1 MEGRKMSKSSLSVL
15 AKAVASKRGL
25 TQAEAERFIA
35 TMFEVAGAGIQE
47 DKLLKMKWLGTFK
60 ITSVKDRESVDVNT
74 GERILIEGR
83 DKISFTPDNIL
94 KEIINKPFAQF
105 ETVVVNDGVDF
116 SDIDEKFANM
126 EREEEL
132 QLQKEQELQLL
143 KGQEC
148 HDEEVVQEE
157 QNAELPQKA
166 ELSQEEEHSQEVEL
180 NEDLPQ
186 EEELSQEEEH
196 SQEVELN
203 EELPQEAK
211 KSQESLLDAELESQ
225 EGGQKDELPQE
236 VNTPISE
243 ETVALSSELK
253 NAEISEDDIP
263 ETSEDNI
270 SQTSEDDIPE
280 TSEDDIPET
289 SEDNI
294 SQTSEDTISK
304 TEENGIPEEVGMLIS
319 HLKENGSAAE
329 EIERVEEAKV
339 KEEAEAPKAAEAHVE
354 KTPAEEKIVVSQSD
368 VENKKQSEYDETLD
382 EDEAYASDRH
392 HFVIPKYVVA
402 LVCVVFVALLG
413 GLCWFAFIYGKMQAR
428 QEQMEMQLK
437 AIKPQPQP
445 KPKPKV
451 VAPVD
456 TAKSVASLDDK
467 TDAENAPVNGAQAN
481 NEQTDHSQLA
491 MKKKA
496 KQDSIRMAQ
505 ANNAVKMAEKASE
518 YLNDPRIRTGAY
530 RIVGVEKTVTVK
542 SGQTLAGLSKLYL
555 GPGME
560 CYMQA
565 INGCSEIKSGQKV
578 KIPKLELKRKGKKN

>member
-35 TMFEVAGAGIQE
+35 TMFEVAGDGIQE

-132 QLQKEQELQLL
+132 LLQKEQER
-143 KGQEC
+143 
-148 HDEEVVQEE
+148 HDDEVVLEE
-157 QNAELPQKA
+157 QNAEQPQELDQNVRQSREEEQSQENLPDA
-166 ELSQEEEHSQEVEL
+166 ELQSQENNLSDAELQSQENLSDAKLQSQDDGEK
-180 NEDLPQ
+180 NDL
-186 EEELSQEEEH
+186 
-196 SQEVELN
+196 
-203 EELPQEAK
+203 
-211 KSQESLLDAELESQ
+211 SQESLLNEELTQ
-225 EGGQKDELPQE
+225 ENNQKVEQPQE
-236 VNTPISE
+236 VKSPISE
-243 ETVALSSELK
+243 ENVALSSELK
-253 NAEISEDDIP
+253 NV
-263 ETSEDNI
+263 ETSADDF
-270 SQTSEDDIPE
+270 SE
-280 TSEDDIPET
+280 T
-289 SEDNI
+289 
-294 SQTSEDTISK
+294 
-304 TEENGIPEEVGMLIS
+304 
-319 HLKENGSAAE
+319 
-329 EIERVEEAKV
+329 
-339 KEEAEAPKAAEAHVE
+339 
-354 KTPAEEKIVVSQSD
+354 
-368 VENKKQSEYDETLD
+368 
-382 EDEAYASDRH
+382 YASDH
-392 HFVIPKYVVA
+392 HHLVIPKYVVA

-413 GLCWFAFIYGKMQAR
+413 GLCWFAFTYGKMQAR

-445 KPKPKV
+445 KPKPTV

-456 TAKSVASLDDK
+456 TAKSVASSDDK
-467 TDAENAPVNGAQAN
+467 TDAKNVLANGAQAN
-481 NEQTDHSQLA
+481 NEQTDHAQLA

-496 KQDSIRMAQ
+496 RQDSIRMAQ

-530 RIVGVEKTVTVK
+530 RIVGVEKTVTAK

-565 INGCSEIKSGQKV
+565 INGCSEIKTGQKV
-578 KIPKLELKRKGKKN
+578 KIPKLELKRKGKKK

>member
-1 MEGRKMSKSSLSVL
+1 MSKSSLSVL

-35 TMFEVAGAGIQE
+35 TMFEVAGDGIQE

-105 ETVVVNDGVDF
+105 ETVVVNDGIDF

-126 EREEEL
+126 EREEEEL
-132 QLQKEQELQLL
+132 QLQKE
-143 KGQEC
+143 QEC

-157 QNAELPQKA
+157 QNAEQTQKE
-166 ELSQEEEHSQEVEL
+166 ELSQGEEQPREEEHSQEVEL
-180 NEDLPQ
+180 NEN
-186 EEELSQEEEH
+186 LSQEE
-196 SQEVELN
+196 
-203 EELPQEAK
+203 K
-211 KSQESLLDAELESQ
+211 KSQESLLDAELQSQ
-225 EGGQKDELPQE
+225 EGGQKDELSQE

-253 NAEISEDDIP
+253 NAEISEDDIS

-270 SQTSEDDIPE
+270 SQTSD
-280 TSEDDIPET
+280 
-289 SEDNI
+289 
-294 SQTSEDTISK
+294 DTISK

-319 HLKENGSAAE
+319 HLKKNESEAE

-339 KEEAEAPKAAEAHVE
+339 KEEAGIPKAAEAHVE
-354 KTPAEEKIVVSQSD
+354 KTPEEAKVVASQSN
-368 VENKKQSEYDETLD
+368 VENKKQPEYDETLD

-392 HFVIPKYVVA
+392 HLVIPKYVVA
-402 LVCVVFVALLG
+402 LVSVVFVALLG

-445 KPKPKV
+445 KPQPKV

-456 TAKSVASLDDK
+456 TAKSVASSDDK
-467 TDAENAPVNGAQAN
+467 TDAENALANGAQAN
-481 NEQTDHSQLA
+481 NEQTDHAQLA

-505 ANNAVKMAEKASE
+505 ANNAVKMAEKASV

-530 RIVGVEKTVTVK
+530 RIVGVEKTVTAK

-565 INGCSEIKSGQKV
+565 INGCSEIKPGQKV

>member
-1 MEGRKMSKSSLSVL
+1 MEGRKMNKSSLSVL

-35 TMFEVAGAGIQE
+35 TMFEVAGDGIQE

-83 DKISFTPDNIL
+83 DKISFTPDNIM

-126 EREEEL
+126 EREEEEL
-132 QLQKEQELQLL
+132 QLQKE
-143 KGQEC
+143 QEC

-157 QNAELPQKA
+157 QPQKE
-166 ELSQEEEHSQEVEL
+166 ELSQEEEQPREEEHSQEVEL
-180 NEDLPQ
+180 NEDL
-186 EEELSQEEEH
+186 S
-196 SQEVELN
+196 
-203 EELPQEAK
+203 QEAK
-211 KSQESLLDAELESQ
+211 KSQESLLNAELLSQ
-225 EGGQKDELPQE
+225 EGGQKDELSQE

-253 NAEISEDDIP
+253 NAEISEDDIS

-270 SQTSEDDIPE
+270 SQTSD
-280 TSEDDIPET
+280 
-289 SEDNI
+289 
-294 SQTSEDTISK
+294 DTISK

-319 HLKENGSAAE
+319 HLKENKSEAE
-329 EIERVEEAKV
+329 ERVEEAKV
-339 KEEAEAPKAAEAHVE
+339 KEEAEVPKAAEAHVE
-354 KTPAEEKIVVSQSD
+354 KTPAEAKVVVSQTN
-368 VENKKQSEYDETLD
+368 VENKKQPEYDETLD

-392 HFVIPKYVVA
+392 HLVIPKYVVA
-402 LVCVVFVALLG
+402 LVSVVFVALLG

-437 AIKPQPQP
+437 AIKPQSQP
-445 KPKPKV
+445 KPKPTV

-456 TAKSVASLDDK
+456 TAKSVASSDDK
-467 TDAENAPVNGAQAN
+467 TDAENVLANGAQAN
-481 NEQTDHSQLA
+481 NEQTDHAQLA

-505 ANNAVKMAEKASE
+505 ANNAVKMAEKASV

-530 RIVGVEKTVTVK
+530 RIVGVEKTVTAK

-565 INGCSEIKSGQKV
+565 INGCSEIKPGQKV
-578 KIPKLELKRKGKKN
+578 KIPKLKLKRKGKKN

>member
-35 TMFEVAGAGIQE
+35 TMFEVAGDGIQE

-105 ETVVVNDGVDF
+105 ETVVVNDGIDF

-126 EREEEL
+126 EREEEQL
-132 QLQKEQELQLL
+132 QLQKE
-143 KGQEC
+143 QEC

-157 QNAELPQKA
+157 QNAEQPQKE
-166 ELSQEEEHSQEVEL
+166 ELSQEEEQPREEEHSQEVEL
-180 NEDLPQ
+180 NEDL
-186 EEELSQEEEH
+186 S
-196 SQEVELN
+196 
-203 EELPQEAK
+203 QEAK
-211 KSQESLLDAELESQ
+211 KSQESLLDAELQSQ
-225 EGGQKDELPQE
+225 EGGQKDELSQE

-253 NAEISEDDIP
+253 NAEISEDDIS

-270 SQTSEDDIPE
+270 SQTSD
-280 TSEDDIPET
+280 
-289 SEDNI
+289 
-294 SQTSEDTISK
+294 DTISK

-319 HLKENGSAAE
+319 HLKKNESEAE
-329 EIERVEEAKV
+329 ERVEEAKV
-339 KEEAEAPKAAEAHVE
+339 KEEAEVPKAAEAHVE
-354 KTPAEEKIVVSQSD
+354 KTPAEAKVVVSQSNVD
-368 VENKKQSEYDETLD
+368 NKKQPEYDETLD
-382 EDEAYASDRH
+382 EDEAYASDH
-392 HFVIPKYVVA
+392 HHLVIPKYVVA
-402 LVCVVFVALLG
+402 LVSVVFVALLG

-456 TAKSVASLDDK
+456 TAKSVASSDDK
-467 TDAENAPVNGAQAN
+467 TDAANALANGAQAN
-481 NEQTDHSQLA
+481 NEQTDHAQLA

-505 ANNAVKMAEKASE
+505 ANNAVKMAEKASV

-530 RIVGVEKTVTVK
+530 RIVGVEKTVTAK
-542 SGQTLAGLSKLYL
+542 SGQTLVGLSKLYL

-565 INGCSEIKSGQKV
+565 INGCSEIKPGQRV

>member
-1 MEGRKMSKSSLSVL
+1 MSKSSLSVL

-35 TMFEVAGAGIQE
+35 TMFEVAGDGIQE

-105 ETVVVNDGVDF
+105 ETVVVNDGIDF

-126 EREEEL
+126 EREEEEL
-132 QLQKEQELQLL
+132 QLQKE
-143 KGQEC
+143 QEC

-157 QNAELPQKA
+157 QNAEQTQKE
-166 ELSQEEEHSQEVEL
+166 ELSQGEEQPREEEHSQEVEL
-180 NEDLPQ
+180 NEN
-186 EEELSQEEEH
+186 LSQEE
-196 SQEVELN
+196 
-203 EELPQEAK
+203 K
-211 KSQESLLDAELESQ
+211 KSQESLLDAELQSQ
-225 EGGQKDELPQE
+225 EGGQKDELSQE

-253 NAEISEDDIP
+253 NAEISEDDIS

-270 SQTSEDDIPE
+270 SQTSD
-280 TSEDDIPET
+280 
-289 SEDNI
+289 
-294 SQTSEDTISK
+294 DTISK

-319 HLKENGSAAE
+319 HLKKNESEAE

-339 KEEAEAPKAAEAHVE
+339 KEEAGIPKAAEAHVE
-354 KTPAEEKIVVSQSD
+354 KTPEEAKVVASQSN
-368 VENKKQSEYDETLD
+368 VENKKQPEYDETLD

-392 HFVIPKYVVA
+392 HLVIPKYVVA
-402 LVCVVFVALLG
+402 LVSVVFVALLG

-456 TAKSVASLDDK
+456 TAKSVASSDDK
-467 TDAENAPVNGAQAN
+467 TDAENALANGAQAN
-481 NEQTDHSQLA
+481 NEQTDHAQLA

-505 ANNAVKMAEKASE
+505 ANNAVKMAEKASV

-530 RIVGVEKTVTVK
+530 RIVGVEKTVTAK

-560 CYMQA
+560 CYMQV
-565 INGCSEIKSGQKV
+565 INGCSEIKPGQKV

>member
-105 ETVVVNDGVDF
+105 ETVVVNDGIDF

-126 EREEEL
+126 EREEEEL
-132 QLQKEQELQLL
+132 QLQKE
-143 KGQEC
+143 QEC

-157 QNAELPQKA
+157 QNVEQLQKE
-166 ELSQEEEHSQEVEL
+166 ELSQEEEQPREEEHSQEVEL
-180 NEDLPQ
+180 NEDL
-186 EEELSQEEEH
+186 S
-196 SQEVELN
+196 
-203 EELPQEAK
+203 QEAK
-211 KSQESLLDAELESQ
+211 KSQESLLDAELQSQ
-225 EGGQKDELPQE
+225 EGGQKDELSQE

-253 NAEISEDDIP
+253 NAEISEDDIS

-270 SQTSEDDIPE
+270 SQTSD
-280 TSEDDIPET
+280 
-289 SEDNI
+289 
-294 SQTSEDTISK
+294 DTISK

-319 HLKENGSAAE
+319 HLKKNESEAE

-339 KEEAEAPKAAEAHVE
+339 KEEAEVPKAAEAHVE
-354 KTPAEEKIVVSQSD
+354 KTPAEANVVASQSN
-368 VENKKQSEYDETLD
+368 VEDKKQPEYDETFD
-382 EDEAYASDRH
+382 EDEAYASDH
-392 HFVIPKYVVA
+392 HHLVIPKYVVA
-402 LVCVVFVALLG
+402 LVSVVFVALLG

-445 KPKPKV
+445 KPKPTV

-456 TAKSVASLDDK
+456 TAKSVASSDDK
-467 TDAENAPVNGAQAN
+467 TDAENVLANGAQTN
-481 NEQTDHSQLA
+481 NEQTDHAQLA

-505 ANNAVKMAEKASE
+505 ANNAVKMAEKASV

-530 RIVGVEKTVTVK
+530 RIVGVEKTMTAK

-565 INGCSEIKSGQKV
+565 INGCSEIKPGQKV

>member
-35 TMFEVAGAGIQE
+35 TMFEVAGDGIQE

-105 ETVVVNDGVDF
+105 ETVVVNDGIDF

-126 EREEEL
+126 EREEEEL
-132 QLQKEQELQLL
+132 QLQKE
-143 KGQEC
+143 QEC

-157 QNAELPQKA
+157 QNAEQPQK
-166 ELSQEEEHSQEVEL
+166 
-180 NEDLPQ
+180 
-186 EEELSQEEEH
+186 EELSQEEE
-196 SQEVELN
+196 Q
-203 EELPQEAK
+203 P
-211 KSQESLLDAELESQ
+211 QESLLDAELQSQ
-225 EGGQKDELPQE
+225 EGGQKDELSQE

-253 NAEISEDDIP
+253 NAEISEDDISETSEDNIS

-270 SQTSEDDIPE
+270 SQTSD
-280 TSEDDIPET
+280 
-289 SEDNI
+289 
-294 SQTSEDTISK
+294 DTISK

-319 HLKENGSAAE
+319 HLKENKSEAE

-339 KEEAEAPKAAEAHVE
+339 KEEAEVPKTAEAYVE
-354 KTPAEEKIVVSQSD
+354 ETPTEAKVVVSQTN
-368 VENKKQSEYDETLD
+368 VENKKQPEYDETLD
-382 EDEAYASDRH
+382 EDEAYASDH
-392 HFVIPKYVVA
+392 HHLVIPKYVVA
-402 LVCVVFVALLG
+402 LVSVVFVALLG

-456 TAKSVASLDDK
+456 TAKSVASSDDK
-467 TDAENAPVNGAQAN
+467 TDAENVLANGAQTN
-481 NEQTDHSQLA
+481 NEQTDHAQLA

-505 ANNAVKMAEKASE
+505 ANNAVKMAEKASV

-530 RIVGVEKTVTVK
+530 RIVGVEKTVTAK

-565 INGCSEIKSGQKV
+565 INGCSEIKPGQKV
-578 KIPKLELKRKGKKN
+578 KIPKLKLKRKGKKN

>member
-1 MEGRKMSKSSLSVL
+1 MNKSSLSVL

-83 DKISFTPDNIL
+83 DKISFTPDNIM

-132 QLQKEQELQLL
+132 LLQKEQER
-143 KGQEC
+143 
-148 HDEEVVQEE
+148 HDDEVVLEE
-157 QNAELPQKA
+157 QNAEQPQELDQNVRQSREEEQSQENLPDA
-166 ELSQEEEHSQEVEL
+166 ELQSQENLPDAELQSQENLPDAEL
-180 NEDLPQ
+180 Q
-186 EEELSQEEEH
+186 SQENLSDAELQ
-196 SQEVELN
+196 SQENLPDAELQSQEN
-203 EELPQEAK
+203 LPDAELQSQENLSDAELQSQENLPDAELQSQENLPDAELQSQENLPDAELQSQDDGEK
-211 KSQESLLDAELESQ
+211 NDLSQESLLNEELTQ
-225 EGGQKDELPQE
+225 ENNQKVEQPQE
-236 VNTPISE
+236 VKSPISE
-243 ETVALSSELK
+243 ENVALSSELK
-253 NAEISEDDIP
+253 NV
-263 ETSEDNI
+263 ETSADDF
-270 SQTSEDDIPE
+270 SE
-280 TSEDDIPET
+280 T
-289 SEDNI
+289 
-294 SQTSEDTISK
+294 
-304 TEENGIPEEVGMLIS
+304 
-319 HLKENGSAAE
+319 
-329 EIERVEEAKV
+329 
-339 KEEAEAPKAAEAHVE
+339 
-354 KTPAEEKIVVSQSD
+354 
-368 VENKKQSEYDETLD
+368 
-382 EDEAYASDRH
+382 YASDRH
-392 HFVIPKYVVA
+392 HLVIPKYVVA

-413 GLCWFAFIYGKMQAR
+413 GLCWFAFTYGKMQAR

-437 AIKPQPQP
+437 ATQSQSKP
-445 KPKPKV
+445 
-451 VAPVD
+451 VAAVPVD
-456 TAKSVASLDDK
+456 TAKSVASSDEKDLSAKMDVES
-467 TDAENAPVNGAQAN
+467 AQANGAQAN
-481 NEQTDHSQLA
+481 NAQADHAQLA

-530 RIVGVEKTVTVK
+530 RIVGVEKTVTAK

-565 INGCSEIKSGQKV
+565 INGCSEIKTGQKV

>member
-35 TMFEVAGAGIQE
+35 TMFEVAGDGIQE

-105 ETVVVNDGVDF
+105 ETVVVNDGIDF

-126 EREEEL
+126 EREEEEL
-132 QLQKEQELQLL
+132 QLQKEQECHDE
-143 KGQEC
+143 KEQEC

-157 QNAELPQKA
+157 QNAEQPQK
-166 ELSQEEEHSQEVEL
+166 
-180 NEDLPQ
+180 
-186 EEELSQEEEH
+186 EELSQEEEQPREEEH
-196 SQEVELN
+196 SQKVELN
-203 EELPQEAK
+203 ENLSQEAK
-211 KSQESLLDAELESQ
+211 KSQESLLDAELQSQ
-225 EGGQKDELPQE
+225 EGGQKDELSQE
-236 VNTPISE
+236 ANTPISE

-253 NAEISEDDIP
+253 NAEISEDDIS

-270 SQTSEDDIPE
+270 SQTSD
-280 TSEDDIPET
+280 
-289 SEDNI
+289 
-294 SQTSEDTISK
+294 DTISK
-304 TEENGIPEEVGMLIS
+304 TEENGIPEEVGILIS
-319 HLKENGSAAE
+319 HLKENESEAE
-329 EIERVEEAKV
+329 EIERVEEAK
-339 KEEAEAPKAAEAHVE
+339 EEAEVPKAAEAHVE
-354 KTPAEEKIVVSQSD
+354 KTPEEAKVVVSQSN
-368 VENKKQSEYDETLD
+368 VENKKQPEYDETLD
-382 EDEAYASDRH
+382 EDEAYASDH
-392 HFVIPKYVVA
+392 HHLVIPKYVVA
-402 LVCVVFVALLG
+402 LVSVVFVALLG

-445 KPKPKV
+445 KPKPTV

-456 TAKSVASLDDK
+456 TAKSVASSDDK
-467 TDAENAPVNGAQAN
+467 TDAENALANGALAN
-481 NEQTDHSQLA
+481 NEQTDHAQLA

-505 ANNAVKMAEKASE
+505 ANNAVKMAEKASV

-530 RIVGVEKTVTVK
+530 RIVGVEKTMTAK

-565 INGCSEIKSGQKV
+565 INGCSEIKPGQKV

>member
-1 MEGRKMSKSSLSVL
+1 MSKSSLSVL

-35 TMFEVAGAGIQE
+35 TMFEVAGDGIQE

-94 KEIINKPFAQF
+94 KEIVNKPFAQF
-105 ETVVVNDGVDF
+105 ETVVVNDGIDF

-126 EREEEL
+126 EREEEEL
-132 QLQKEQELQLL
+132 QLQKE
-143 KGQEC
+143 QEC

-157 QNAELPQKA
+157 QPQKE
-166 ELSQEEEHSQEVEL
+166 ELSQEEEQPREENLSQEVEL
-180 NEDLPQ
+180 NEDL
-186 EEELSQEEEH
+186 S
-196 SQEVELN
+196 
-203 EELPQEAK
+203 QEAK
-211 KSQESLLDAELESQ
+211 MSQESLLDAELQSQ
-225 EGGQKDELPQE
+225 EDGQKDELSQE
-236 VNTPISE
+236 ANTPISE

-253 NAEISEDDIP
+253 NAEISEDDIS

-270 SQTSEDDIPE
+270 SQTSD
-280 TSEDDIPET
+280 
-289 SEDNI
+289 
-294 SQTSEDTISK
+294 DTISK
-304 TEENGIPEEVGMLIS
+304 TEENGISEEVGMLIS
-319 HLKENGSAAE
+319 HLKKNESEAE
-329 EIERVEEAKV
+329 EIEKVEEAKV
-339 KEEAEAPKAAEAHVE
+339 KEEAEVPKAAEAHVE
-354 KTPAEEKIVVSQSD
+354 KTPAEAKVVVSQTN
-368 VENKKQSEYDETLD
+368 VENKKQPEYDETLD

-392 HFVIPKYVVA
+392 HLVIPKYVVA
-402 LVCVVFVALLG
+402 LVSVVFVALLG

-456 TAKSVASLDDK
+456 TAKSVASSDDK
-467 TDAENAPVNGAQAN
+467 TDAENVLANGAQTN
-481 NEQTDHSQLA
+481 NEQTDHAQLA

-505 ANNAVKMAEKASE
+505 ANNAVKMAEKASV

-530 RIVGVEKTVTVK
+530 RIVGVEKTVTAK

-565 INGCSEIKSGQKV
+565 INGCSEIKPGQKV
-578 KIPKLELKRKGKKN
+578 KIPKLKLKRKGKKN

>member
-1 MEGRKMSKSSLSVL
+1 MSKSSLSVL

-35 TMFEVAGAGIQE
+35 TMFEVAGDGIQE

-105 ETVVVNDGVDF
+105 ETVVVNDGIDF

-126 EREEEL
+126 EREEEEL
-132 QLQKEQELQLL
+132 QLQKE
-143 KGQEC
+143 QEC

-157 QNAELPQKA
+157 QPQK
-166 ELSQEEEHSQEVEL
+166 
-180 NEDLPQ
+180 
-186 EEELSQEEEH
+186 EELS
-196 SQEVELN
+196 
-203 EELPQEAK
+203 QEAK
-211 KSQESLLDAELESQ
+211 KSQESLLDAELQSQ
-225 EGGQKDELPQE
+225 EGGQKDELSQE

-253 NAEISEDDIP
+253 NAEISEDDISD
-263 ETSEDNI
+263 TSEDNI
-270 SQTSEDDIPE
+270 SQTSD
-280 TSEDDIPET
+280 
-289 SEDNI
+289 
-294 SQTSEDTISK
+294 DTISK
-304 TEENGIPEEVGMLIS
+304 TEENGIPEEVGILIS
-319 HLKENGSAAE
+319 HLKENESEAE

-339 KEEAEAPKAAEAHVE
+339 KEEAEVPKAAEAHVE
-354 KTPAEEKIVVSQSD
+354 KTPEEAKVVVSQSN
-368 VENKKQSEYDETLD
+368 VENKKQPEYDETLD
-382 EDEAYASDRH
+382 EDEAYASDH
-392 HFVIPKYVVA
+392 HHLVIPKYVVA
-402 LVCVVFVALLG
+402 LVSVVFVALLG

-456 TAKSVASLDDK
+456 TAKSVASSDDK
-467 TDAENAPVNGAQAN
+467 TDAENALANGAQAN
-481 NEQTDHSQLA
+481 NEQTDHAQLA

-505 ANNAVKMAEKASE
+505 ANNAVKMAEKASV

-530 RIVGVEKTVTVK
+530 RIVGVEKTVTAK

-565 INGCSEIKSGQKV
+565 INGCSEIKPGQKV

>member
-35 TMFEVAGAGIQE
+35 TMFEVAGDGIQE

-94 KEIINKPFAQF
+94 KEIVNKPFAQF
-105 ETVVVNDGVDF
+105 ETVVVNDGIDF

-126 EREEEL
+126 EREEEEL
-132 QLQKEQELQLL
+132 QLQKE
-143 KGQEC
+143 QEC

-157 QNAELPQKA
+157 QPQKE
-166 ELSQEEEHSQEVEL
+166 ELSQEEEQPREEEHSQEVEL
-180 NEDLPQ
+180 NEN
-186 EEELSQEEEH
+186 LS
-196 SQEVELN
+196 
-203 EELPQEAK
+203 QEAK
-211 KSQESLLDAELESQ
+211 KSQESLLDAELQSQ
-225 EGGQKDELPQE
+225 EGGQKDELSQE
-236 VNTPISE
+236 ANTPISE

-253 NAEISEDDIP
+253 NAEISEDDISV
-263 ETSEDNI
+263 TSEDNI
-270 SQTSEDDIPE
+270 SQTSD
-280 TSEDDIPET
+280 
-289 SEDNI
+289 
-294 SQTSEDTISK
+294 DTISK

-319 HLKENGSAAE
+319 HLKENKSEAE
-329 EIERVEEAKV
+329 KIERVEEAKV
-339 KEEAEAPKAAEAHVE
+339 KEEAEVPKAAEAYVE
-354 KTPAEEKIVVSQSD
+354 ETPAEAKVVVSQTN
-368 VENKKQSEYDETLD
+368 VENKKQPEYDETLD

-392 HFVIPKYVVA
+392 HLVIPKYVVA
-402 LVCVVFVALLG
+402 LVSVVFVALLG

-456 TAKSVASLDDK
+456 TAKSVASSDDK
-467 TDAENAPVNGAQAN
+467 TDAENALANGAQAN
-481 NEQTDHSQLA
+481 NEQADHAQLA

-505 ANNAVKMAEKASE
+505 ANNAVKMAEKASV

-530 RIVGVEKTVTVK
+530 RIVGVEKTMTAK

-565 INGCSEIKSGQKV
+565 INGCSEIKPGQKV

>member
-35 TMFEVAGAGIQE
+35 TMFEVAGDGIQE

-105 ETVVVNDGVDF
+105 ETVVVNDGIDF

-126 EREEEL
+126 EREEEEL
-132 QLQKEQELQLL
+132 QLQKE
-143 KGQEC
+143 QEC

-157 QNAELPQKA
+157 QPQKE
-166 ELSQEEEHSQEVEL
+166 ELSQEEEQPREEEHSQEVEL
-180 NEDLPQ
+180 NEDL
-186 EEELSQEEEH
+186 S
-196 SQEVELN
+196 
-203 EELPQEAK
+203 QEAK
-211 KSQESLLDAELESQ
+211 KSQESLLDAELQSQ
-225 EGGQKDELPQE
+225 EGGQKDELSQE
-236 VNTPISE
+236 ANTPISE

-253 NAEISEDDIP
+253 NAEISEDNISV
-263 ETSEDNI
+263 TSEDNI
-270 SQTSEDDIPE
+270 SQTSD
-280 TSEDDIPET
+280 
-289 SEDNI
+289 
-294 SQTSEDTISK
+294 DTISK

-319 HLKENGSAAE
+319 HLKENKSEAE

-339 KEEAEAPKAAEAHVE
+339 KEEVEVPKAAEAYVE
-354 KTPAEEKIVVSQSD
+354 ETPAEAKVVVSQTN
-368 VENKKQSEYDETLD
+368 VENKKQPEYDETLD

-392 HFVIPKYVVA
+392 HLVIPKYVVA
-402 LVCVVFVALLG
+402 LVSVVFVALLG

-445 KPKPKV
+445 KPKPTV

-456 TAKSVASLDDK
+456 TAKSVASSDDK
-467 TDAENAPVNGAQAN
+467 TDAENVLANGAQAN
-481 NEQTDHSQLA
+481 NEQTDHAQLA

-505 ANNAVKMAEKASE
+505 ANNAVKMAEKASV

-530 RIVGVEKTVTVK
+530 RIVGVEKTMTAK

-565 INGCSEIKSGQKV
+565 INGCSEIKPGQKV

>member
-1 MEGRKMSKSSLSVL
+1 MSKSSLSVL

-35 TMFEVAGAGIQE
+35 TMFEVAGDGIQE

-105 ETVVVNDGVDF
+105 ETVVVNDGIDF

-126 EREEEL
+126 EREEEEL
-132 QLQKEQELQLL
+132 QLQKE
-143 KGQEC
+143 QEC

-157 QNAELPQKA
+157 QNAEQPQ
-166 ELSQEEEHSQEVEL
+166 
-180 NEDLPQ
+180 NEDL
-186 EEELSQEEEH
+186 S
-196 SQEVELN
+196 
-203 EELPQEAK
+203 QEAK
-211 KSQESLLDAELESQ
+211 KSQESLLDAELQSQ
-225 EGGQKDELPQE
+225 EGGQKDELSRE

-253 NAEISEDDIP
+253 NAEISEDDIS

-270 SQTSEDDIPE
+270 SQTSD
-280 TSEDDIPET
+280 
-289 SEDNI
+289 
-294 SQTSEDTISK
+294 DTISK

-319 HLKENGSAAE
+319 HLKKNESEAE

-339 KEEAEAPKAAEAHVE
+339 KEEAEVPKAAEAHVE
-354 KTPAEEKIVVSQSD
+354 KTPAEAKVVASQSN
-368 VENKKQSEYDETLD
+368 VEDKKQPEYAETLD
-382 EDEAYASDRH
+382 EDEAYASDH
-392 HFVIPKYVVA
+392 HHLVIPKYVVA
-402 LVCVVFVALLG
+402 LVSVVFVALLG

-445 KPKPKV
+445 KPKPTV

-456 TAKSVASLDDK
+456 TAKSVASSDDK
-467 TDAENAPVNGAQAN
+467 TDAENVLANGAQAN
-481 NEQTDHSQLA
+481 NEQTDHAQLA

-505 ANNAVKMAEKASE
+505 ANNAVKMAEKASV

-530 RIVGVEKTVTVK
+530 RIVGVEKTVTAK

-565 INGCSEIKSGQKV
+565 INGCSEIKPGQKV

>member
-1 MEGRKMSKSSLSVL
+1 MEGRKMNKSSLSVL

-35 TMFEVAGAGIQE
+35 TMFEVAGDGIQE

-94 KEIINKPFAQF
+94 KEIVNKPFAQF
-105 ETVVVNDGVDF
+105 ETVVVNDGIDF

-126 EREEEL
+126 EREEEEL
-132 QLQKEQELQLL
+132 QLQKE
-143 KGQEC
+143 QEC

-157 QNAELPQKA
+157 QPR
-166 ELSQEEEHSQEVEL
+166 EEEHSQEVEL
-180 NEDLPQ
+180 NEDL
-186 EEELSQEEEH
+186 S
-196 SQEVELN
+196 
-203 EELPQEAK
+203 QEAK
-211 KSQESLLDAELESQ
+211 KSQENLLDAELQSQ
-225 EGGQKDELPQE
+225 EGGQKDELSQE
-236 VNTPISE
+236 ANTPISE

-253 NAEISEDDIP
+253 NAEISEDNISV
-263 ETSEDNI
+263 TSEDNI
-270 SQTSEDDIPE
+270 SQTSD
-280 TSEDDIPET
+280 
-289 SEDNI
+289 
-294 SQTSEDTISK
+294 DTISK

-319 HLKENGSAAE
+319 HLKENKSEAE

-339 KEEAEAPKAAEAHVE
+339 KEEAEVPKAAEVHVE
-354 KTPAEEKIVVSQSD
+354 ETPAEAKVVVSQSN
-368 VENKKQSEYDETLD
+368 VENKKQPEYDETLN

-402 LVCVVFVALLG
+402 LVSVVFIALLG

-456 TAKSVASLDDK
+456 TAKSVASSDDK
-467 TDAENAPVNGAQAN
+467 TDAENVLANGAQAN
-481 NEQTDHSQLA
+481 NEQTDHAQLA

-505 ANNAVKMAEKASE
+505 ANNAVKMAEKASV

-530 RIVGVEKTVTVK
+530 RIVGVEKTVTAK

-565 INGCSEIKSGQKV
+565 INGCSEIKPGQKV

>member
-35 TMFEVAGAGIQE
+35 TMFEVAGDGIQE

-94 KEIINKPFAQF
+94 KEIVNKPFAQF
-105 ETVVVNDGVDF
+105 ETVVVNDGIDF

-126 EREEEL
+126 EREEEEL
-132 QLQKEQELQLL
+132 QLQKE
-143 KGQEC
+143 QEC

-157 QNAELPQKA
+157 QNAEQPQ
-166 ELSQEEEHSQEVEL
+166 
-180 NEDLPQ
+180 NEDL
-186 EEELSQEEEH
+186 S
-196 SQEVELN
+196 
-203 EELPQEAK
+203 QEAK
-211 KSQESLLDAELESQ
+211 KSQESLLDAELQSQ
-225 EGGQKDELPQE
+225 EGGQKDDLSQE
-236 VNTPISE
+236 ANTPISE

-253 NAEISEDDIP
+253 NAEISEDDIS

-270 SQTSEDDIPE
+270 SQTSD
-280 TSEDDIPET
+280 
-289 SEDNI
+289 
-294 SQTSEDTISK
+294 DTISK

-319 HLKENGSAAE
+319 HLKKNESEAE

-339 KEEAEAPKAAEAHVE
+339 KEEAEVPKAAEAHVE
-354 KTPAEEKIVVSQSD
+354 KTPAEAKVVVSQSN
-368 VENKKQSEYDETLD
+368 VENKKQPEYDETLD
-382 EDEAYASDRH
+382 EDEAYASDH
-392 HFVIPKYVVA
+392 HHLVIPKYVVA
-402 LVCVVFVALLG
+402 LVSVVFVALLG

-445 KPKPKV
+445 KPKPTV

-456 TAKSVASLDDK
+456 TAKSVASSDDK
-467 TDAENAPVNGAQAN
+467 TDAENALANGAQAN
-481 NEQTDHSQLA
+481 NEQTDHAQLA

-505 ANNAVKMAEKASE
+505 ANNAVKMAEKASV

-530 RIVGVEKTVTVK
+530 RIVGVEKTVTAK

-565 INGCSEIKSGQKV
+565 INGCSEIKPGQKV

>member
-1 MEGRKMSKSSLSVL
+1 MSKSSLSVL

-35 TMFEVAGAGIQE
+35 TMFEVAGDGIQE

-83 DKISFTPDNIL
+83 DKISFTLDNIL

-105 ETVVVNDGVDF
+105 ETVVVNDGIDF

-126 EREEEL
+126 EREEEEL
-132 QLQKEQELQLL
+132 QLQKEQECHDE
-143 KGQEC
+143 KEQEC

-157 QNAELPQKA
+157 QNAEQPQK
-166 ELSQEEEHSQEVEL
+166 
-180 NEDLPQ
+180 
-186 EEELSQEEEH
+186 EELSQEEEQPREEEH
-196 SQEVELN
+196 SQKVELN
-203 EELPQEAK
+203 ENLSQEAK
-211 KSQESLLDAELESQ
+211 KSQESLLDAELQSQ
-225 EGGQKDELPQE
+225 EGGQKDELSQE
-236 VNTPISE
+236 ANTPISE

-253 NAEISEDDIP
+253 NAEISEDDIS

-270 SQTSEDDIPE
+270 SQTSD
-280 TSEDDIPET
+280 
-289 SEDNI
+289 
-294 SQTSEDTISK
+294 DTISK
-304 TEENGIPEEVGMLIS
+304 TEENGIPEEVGILIS
-319 HLKENGSAAE
+319 HLKENESEAE
-329 EIERVEEAKV
+329 EIERVEEAK
-339 KEEAEAPKAAEAHVE
+339 EEAEVPKAAEAHVE
-354 KTPAEEKIVVSQSD
+354 KTPEEAKVVVSQSN
-368 VENKKQSEYDETLD
+368 VENKKQPEYDETLD
-382 EDEAYASDRH
+382 EDEAYASDH
-392 HFVIPKYVVA
+392 HHLVIPKYVVA
-402 LVCVVFVALLG
+402 LVSVVFVALLG

-445 KPKPKV
+445 KPKPTV

-456 TAKSVASLDDK
+456 TAKSVASSDDK
-467 TDAENAPVNGAQAN
+467 TDAENALANGAQAN
-481 NEQTDHSQLA
+481 NEQTDHAQLA

-505 ANNAVKMAEKASE
+505 ANNAVKMAEKASV

-530 RIVGVEKTVTVK
+530 RIVGVEKTVTAK

-565 INGCSEIKSGQKV
+565 INGCSEIKPGQKV

>member
-35 TMFEVAGAGIQE
+35 TMFEVAGDGIQE

-105 ETVVVNDGVDF
+105 ETVVVNDGIDF

-126 EREEEL
+126 EREEEEL
-132 QLQKEQELQLL
+132 QLQKE
-143 KGQEC
+143 QEC

-157 QNAELPQKA
+157 QNAEQPQ
-166 ELSQEEEHSQEVEL
+166 
-180 NEDLPQ
+180 NEDL
-186 EEELSQEEEH
+186 S
-196 SQEVELN
+196 
-203 EELPQEAK
+203 QEAK
-211 KSQESLLDAELESQ
+211 KSQESLLDAELQSQ
-225 EGGQKDELPQE
+225 EGGQKDELSQE
-236 VNTPISE
+236 ANTPISE

-253 NAEISEDDIP
+253 NAEISEDDIS

-270 SQTSEDDIPE
+270 SQTSD
-280 TSEDDIPET
+280 
-289 SEDNI
+289 
-294 SQTSEDTISK
+294 DTISK

-319 HLKENGSAAE
+319 HLKENKSEAE

-339 KEEAEAPKAAEAHVE
+339 KEEAEVPKAAEAHVE
-354 KTPAEEKIVVSQSD
+354 KTPAEAKVVVSQSN
-368 VENKKQSEYDETLD
+368 VENKKQPEYDETLD
-382 EDEAYASDRH
+382 EDEAYASDQH
-392 HFVIPKYVVA
+392 HLVIPKYVVA
-402 LVCVVFVALLG
+402 LVSVVFVALLG

-445 KPKPKV
+445 KPKPTV

-456 TAKSVASLDDK
+456 TAKSVASSDDK
-467 TDAENAPVNGAQAN
+467 TDAENVLANGAQAN
-481 NEQTDHSQLA
+481 NEQTDHAQLA

-505 ANNAVKMAEKASE
+505 ANNAVKMAEKASV

-530 RIVGVEKTVTVK
+530 RIVGVEKTVTAK

-565 INGCSEIKSGQKV
+565 INGCSEIKPGQKV

>member
-1 MEGRKMSKSSLSVL
+1 MSKSSLSVL

-35 TMFEVAGAGIQE
+35 TMFEVAGDGIQE

-105 ETVVVNDGVDF
+105 ETVVVNDGIDF

-126 EREEEL
+126 EREEEEL
-132 QLQKEQELQLL
+132 QLQKE
-143 KGQEC
+143 QEC

-157 QNAELPQKA
+157 QNAELPQKE
-166 ELSQEEEHSQEVEL
+166 ELFQEEEQPREEEHSQEFEL
-180 NEDLPQ
+180 NEDL
-186 EEELSQEEEH
+186 S
-196 SQEVELN
+196 
-203 EELPQEAK
+203 QEAK
-211 KSQESLLDAELESQ
+211 KSQESLLDAELQSQ
-225 EGGQKDELPQE
+225 EGGQKDELSRE

-253 NAEISEDDIP
+253 NAEISEDDIS

-270 SQTSEDDIPE
+270 SQTSD
-280 TSEDDIPET
+280 
-289 SEDNI
+289 
-294 SQTSEDTISK
+294 DTISK

-319 HLKENGSAAE
+319 HLKKNESEAE

-339 KEEAEAPKAAEAHVE
+339 KEEAEVPKAAEAHVE
-354 KTPAEEKIVVSQSD
+354 KTPAEAKVVASQSN
-368 VENKKQSEYDETLD
+368 VEDKKQPEYAETLD
-382 EDEAYASDRH
+382 EDEAYASDH
-392 HFVIPKYVVA
+392 HHLVIPKYVVA
-402 LVCVVFVALLG
+402 LVSVVFVALLG

-445 KPKPKV
+445 KPKPTV

-456 TAKSVASLDDK
+456 TAKSVASSDDK
-467 TDAENAPVNGAQAN
+467 TDAENVLANGAQAN
-481 NEQTDHSQLA
+481 NEQTDHAQLA

-505 ANNAVKMAEKASE
+505 ANNAVKMAEKASV

-530 RIVGVEKTVTVK
+530 RIVGVEKTMTAK

-565 INGCSEIKSGQKV
+565 INGCSEIKPGQKV

>member
-1 MEGRKMSKSSLSVL
+1 MSKSSLSVL

-35 TMFEVAGAGIQE
+35 TMFEVAGDGIQE

-105 ETVVVNDGVDF
+105 ETVVVNDGIDF

-126 EREEEL
+126 EREEEEL
-132 QLQKEQELQLL
+132 QLQKE
-143 KGQEC
+143 QEC

-157 QNAELPQKA
+157 QNAEQPQKE
-166 ELSQEEEHSQEVEL
+166 ELSQEEEQPREEEHSQEVEL
-180 NEDLPQ
+180 NEDL
-186 EEELSQEEEH
+186 S
-196 SQEVELN
+196 
-203 EELPQEAK
+203 QEAK
-211 KSQESLLDAELESQ
+211 KSQESLLDAELQSQ
-225 EGGQKDELPQE
+225 EGGQKDELSQE

-253 NAEISEDDIP
+253 KAEISEDDIS

-270 SQTSEDDIPE
+270 SQTSD
-280 TSEDDIPET
+280 
-289 SEDNI
+289 
-294 SQTSEDTISK
+294 DTISK

-319 HLKENGSAAE
+319 HLKENKSEAE

-339 KEEAEAPKAAEAHVE
+339 KEEAEVPKAAEAHVE
-354 KTPAEEKIVVSQSD
+354 KTPAEAKVVVSQSN
-368 VENKKQSEYDETLD
+368 VENKKQPEYDETLD
-382 EDEAYASDRH
+382 EDEAYASDH
-392 HFVIPKYVVA
+392 HHLVIPKYVVA
-402 LVCVVFVALLG
+402 LVSVVFVALLG

-445 KPKPKV
+445 KPKPTV

-456 TAKSVASLDDK
+456 TAKSVASSDDK
-467 TDAENAPVNGAQAN
+467 TDAENALANGAQAN
-481 NEQTDHSQLA
+481 NEQTDHAQLA

-505 ANNAVKMAEKASE
+505 ANNAVKMAEKASV

-530 RIVGVEKTVTVK
+530 RIVGVEKTVTAK

-565 INGCSEIKSGQKV
+565 INGCSEIKPGQKV

>member
-1 MEGRKMSKSSLSVL
+1 MSKSSLSVL

-35 TMFEVAGAGIQE
+35 TMFEVAGDGIQE

-94 KEIINKPFAQF
+94 KEIVNKPFAQF
-105 ETVVVNDGVDF
+105 ETVVVNDGIDF

-126 EREEEL
+126 EREEEEL
-132 QLQKEQELQLL
+132 QLQKE
-143 KGQEC
+143 QEC

-157 QNAELPQKA
+157 QPQK
-166 ELSQEEEHSQEVEL
+166 
-180 NEDLPQ
+180 
-186 EEELSQEEEH
+186 EELSQEEE
-196 SQEVELN
+196 Q
-203 EELPQEAK
+203 P
-211 KSQESLLDAELESQ
+211 QESLLDAELQSQ
-225 EGGQKDELPQE
+225 EGGQKDELSQE
-236 VNTPISE
+236 ANTPISE

-253 NAEISEDDIP
+253 NAEISEDDIS

-270 SQTSEDDIPE
+270 SQTSED
-280 TSEDDIPET
+280 
-289 SEDNI
+289 NI
-294 SQTSEDTISK
+294 SQTSDDTISK

-319 HLKENGSAAE
+319 HLKENKSEAE

-339 KEEAEAPKAAEAHVE
+339 KEEAEVPKAAEAYVE
-354 KTPAEEKIVVSQSD
+354 ETPAEAKVVVSQTN
-368 VENKKQSEYDETLD
+368 VENKKQPEYDETLD

-392 HFVIPKYVVA
+392 HLVIPKYVVA
-402 LVCVVFVALLG
+402 LVSVVFVALLG

-445 KPKPKV
+445 KPKPTV

-456 TAKSVASLDDK
+456 TAKSVASSDDK
-467 TDAENAPVNGAQAN
+467 TDAENALANGAQAN
-481 NEQTDHSQLA
+481 NEQTDHAQLA

-505 ANNAVKMAEKASE
+505 ANNAVKLAEKASV

-530 RIVGVEKTVTVK
+530 RIVGVEKTVTAK

-565 INGCSEIKSGQKV
+565 INGCSEIKPGQKV
-578 KIPKLELKRKGKKN
+578 KIPKLKLKRKGKKN

>member
-1 MEGRKMSKSSLSVL
+1 MSKSSLSVL

-35 TMFEVAGAGIQE
+35 TMFEVAGDGIQE

-105 ETVVVNDGVDF
+105 ETVVVNDGIDF

-126 EREEEL
+126 EREEEEL
-132 QLQKEQELQLL
+132 QLQKE
-143 KGQEC
+143 QEC

-157 QNAELPQKA
+157 QNAEQPQKE
-166 ELSQEEEHSQEVEL
+166 ELSQEEEQPREEEHSQEVEL
-180 NEDLPQ
+180 NEDL
-186 EEELSQEEEH
+186 S
-196 SQEVELN
+196 
-203 EELPQEAK
+203 QEAK
-211 KSQESLLDAELESQ
+211 KSQESLLDAELQSQ
-225 EGGQKDELPQE
+225 EGGQKDELSQE

-253 NAEISEDDIP
+253 NAEISEDDISETSEDNIS

-270 SQTSEDDIPE
+270 SQTSD
-280 TSEDDIPET
+280 
-289 SEDNI
+289 
-294 SQTSEDTISK
+294 DTISK
-304 TEENGIPEEVGMLIS
+304 TEENGIPEEVGILIS
-319 HLKENGSAAE
+319 HLKENESEAE

-339 KEEAEAPKAAEAHVE
+339 KEEAEVPKAAEAHVE
-354 KTPAEEKIVVSQSD
+354 KTPEEAKVVVSQSN
-368 VENKKQSEYDETLD
+368 VENKKQPEYDETLD
-382 EDEAYASDRH
+382 EDEAYASDH
-392 HFVIPKYVVA
+392 HHLVIPKYVVA
-402 LVCVVFVALLG
+402 LVSVVFVALLG

-456 TAKSVASLDDK
+456 TAKSVASSDDK
-467 TDAENAPVNGAQAN
+467 TDAENALANGAQAN
-481 NEQTDHSQLA
+481 NEQTDHAQLA

-505 ANNAVKMAEKASE
+505 ANNAVKMAEKASV

-530 RIVGVEKTVTVK
+530 RIVGVEKTVTAK

-565 INGCSEIKSGQKV
+565 INGCSEIKPGQKV

>member
-35 TMFEVAGAGIQE
+35 TMFEVAGDGIQE

-105 ETVVVNDGVDF
+105 ETVVVNDGIDF

-126 EREEEL
+126 ESEEEEL
-132 QLQKEQELQLL
+132 QLQKE
-143 KGQEC
+143 QEC

-157 QNAELPQKA
+157 QNAEQPQKE
-166 ELSQEEEHSQEVEL
+166 ELSQEEEQPREEEYSQEVEL
-180 NEDLPQ
+180 NEN
-186 EEELSQEEEH
+186 LS
-196 SQEVELN
+196 
-203 EELPQEAK
+203 QEAK
-211 KSQESLLDAELESQ
+211 KSQESLLDAELQSQ
-225 EGGQKDELPQE
+225 EGGQKDELSQE
-236 VNTPISE
+236 ANTPISE
-243 ETVALSSELK
+243 EMVALSSELK
-253 NAEISEDDIP
+253 NAEISEDDIS

-270 SQTSEDDIPE
+270 SQTSD
-280 TSEDDIPET
+280 
-289 SEDNI
+289 
-294 SQTSEDTISK
+294 DTISK

-319 HLKENGSAAE
+319 HLKENKSEAE
-329 EIERVEEAKV
+329 EIEKVEETKV
-339 KEEAEAPKAAEAHVE
+339 KEEAEVPKAAEAHVE
-354 KTPAEEKIVVSQSD
+354 KTPEEAKVVVSQSN
-368 VENKKQSEYDETLD
+368 VENKKQPEYDETLD

-392 HFVIPKYVVA
+392 HLVIPKYVVA
-402 LVCVVFVALLG
+402 LVSVVFVALLG

-445 KPKPKV
+445 KPKPTV

-456 TAKSVASLDDK
+456 TAKSVASSDDK
-467 TDAENAPVNGAQAN
+467 TDAENALANGAQAN
-481 NEQTDHSQLA
+481 NEQTDHAQLA

-505 ANNAVKMAEKASE
+505 ANNAVKMAEKASV

-530 RIVGVEKTVTVK
+530 RIVGVEKTVTAK

-565 INGCSEIKSGQKV
+565 INGCSEIKPGQKV

>member
-1 MEGRKMSKSSLSVL
+1 MEGRKMNKSSLSVL

-132 QLQKEQELQLL
+132 LLQKEQELQLQ
-143 KGQEC
+143 KEQER
-148 HDEEVVQEE
+148 HDDEVVLEE
-157 QNAELPQKA
+157 QNAEQPQELDQNVRQSREEEQSQENLPDA
-166 ELSQEEEHSQEVEL
+166 ELQSQENNLSDAELQSQENLSDAKLQSQDDGEK
-180 NEDLPQ
+180 NDL
-186 EEELSQEEEH
+186 
-196 SQEVELN
+196 
-203 EELPQEAK
+203 
-211 KSQESLLDAELESQ
+211 SQESLLNEELTQ
-225 EGGQKDELPQE
+225 ENNQKVEQPQE
-236 VNTPISE
+236 VKSPISE
-243 ETVALSSELK
+243 ENVALSSELK
-253 NAEISEDDIP
+253 NV
-263 ETSEDNI
+263 ETSADDF
-270 SQTSEDDIPE
+270 SE
-280 TSEDDIPET
+280 T
-289 SEDNI
+289 
-294 SQTSEDTISK
+294 
-304 TEENGIPEEVGMLIS
+304 
-319 HLKENGSAAE
+319 
-329 EIERVEEAKV
+329 
-339 KEEAEAPKAAEAHVE
+339 
-354 KTPAEEKIVVSQSD
+354 
-368 VENKKQSEYDETLD
+368 
-382 EDEAYASDRH
+382 YASDRH
-392 HFVIPKYVVA
+392 HLVIPKYVVA

-413 GLCWFAFIYGKMQAR
+413 GLCWFAFTYGKMQAR

-445 KPKPKV
+445 KPKPTV

-456 TAKSVASLDDK
+456 TAKSVVSSDDK
-467 TDAENAPVNGAQAN
+467 TDAENAQANGAQAN
-481 NEQTDHSQLA
+481 NAQADHAQLA

-530 RIVGVEKTVTVK
+530 RIVGVEKTVTAK

-565 INGCSEIKSGQKV
+565 INGCSEIKTGQKV
-578 KIPKLELKRKGKKN
+578 KVPKLELKRKGKKN

>member
-1 MEGRKMSKSSLSVL
+1 MSKSSLSVL

-35 TMFEVAGAGIQE
+35 TMFEVAGDGIQE

-105 ETVVVNDGVDF
+105 ETVVVNDGIDF

-126 EREEEL
+126 EREEEEL
-132 QLQKEQELQLL
+132 QLQKE
-143 KGQEC
+143 QEC

-157 QNAELPQKA
+157 QNAEQPQKE
-166 ELSQEEEHSQEVEL
+166 ELSQVEEQPREENLSQEVEL
-180 NEDLPQ
+180 NEDL
-186 EEELSQEEEH
+186 S
-196 SQEVELN
+196 
-203 EELPQEAK
+203 QEAK
-211 KSQESLLDAELESQ
+211 KSQESLLDAELQSQ
-225 EGGQKDELPQE
+225 EGGQKDDLSQE
-236 VNTPISE
+236 ANTPISE

-253 NAEISEDDIP
+253 NAEISEDDIS

-270 SQTSEDDIPE
+270 SQTSD
-280 TSEDDIPET
+280 
-289 SEDNI
+289 
-294 SQTSEDTISK
+294 DTISK

-319 HLKENGSAAE
+319 HLKENESEAE

-339 KEEAEAPKAAEAHVE
+339 KEEAEVPKAAEAHVE
-354 KTPAEEKIVVSQSD
+354 KTPEEAKVVVSQSN
-368 VENKKQSEYDETLD
+368 VENKKQPEYDETLD
-382 EDEAYASDRH
+382 EDEAYASDH
-392 HFVIPKYVVA
+392 HHLVIPKYVVA
-402 LVCVVFVALLG
+402 LVSVVFVALLG

-445 KPKPKV
+445 KPKPTV

-456 TAKSVASLDDK
+456 TAKSVASSDDK
-467 TDAENAPVNGAQAN
+467 TDAENALANGAQAN
-481 NEQTDHSQLA
+481 NEQTDHAQLA

-505 ANNAVKMAEKASE
+505 ANNAVKMAEKASV

-530 RIVGVEKTVTVK
+530 RIVGVEKTVTAK

-565 INGCSEIKSGQKV
+565 INGCSEIKPGQKV

>member
-1 MEGRKMSKSSLSVL
+1 MSKSSLSVL

-35 TMFEVAGAGIQE
+35 TMFEVAGDGIQE

-94 KEIINKPFAQF
+94 KEIVNKPFAQF
-105 ETVVVNDGVDF
+105 ETVVVNDGIDF

-126 EREEEL
+126 EREEEEL
-132 QLQKEQELQLL
+132 QLQKE
-143 KGQEC
+143 QEC

-157 QNAELPQKA
+157 QNAEQPQN
-166 ELSQEEEHSQEVEL
+166 EDLSQEEEQPQEEEHSQEVEL
-180 NEDLPQ
+180 NEN
-186 EEELSQEEEH
+186 LS
-196 SQEVELN
+196 
-203 EELPQEAK
+203 QEAK
-211 KSQESLLDAELESQ
+211 KSQESLLDAELQSQ
-225 EGGQKDELPQE
+225 EGGQKDELSQE

-253 NAEISEDDIP
+253 NAEISEDDIS

-270 SQTSEDDIPE
+270 SQTSD
-280 TSEDDIPET
+280 
-289 SEDNI
+289 
-294 SQTSEDTISK
+294 DTISK

-319 HLKENGSAAE
+319 HLKENKSEAE

-339 KEEAEAPKAAEAHVE
+339 KEEAEVPKAAEVHVE
-354 KTPAEEKIVVSQSD
+354 ETPAEAKVVASQSN
-368 VENKKQSEYDETLD
+368 VENKKQPEYDETLN

-402 LVCVVFVALLG
+402 LVSVVFVALLG

-467 TDAENAPVNGAQAN
+467 TDAENALANGAQAN
-481 NEQTDHSQLA
+481 NEQTDHAQLA

-505 ANNAVKMAEKASE
+505 ANNAVKMAEKASV

-530 RIVGVEKTVTVK
+530 RIVGVEKTVTAK

>member
-35 TMFEVAGAGIQE
+35 TMFEVAGDGIQE

-105 ETVVVNDGVDF
+105 ETVVVNDGIDF

-126 EREEEL
+126 EREEEEL
-132 QLQKEQELQLL
+132 QLQKE
-143 KGQEC
+143 QEC

-157 QNAELPQKA
+157 QNAEQPQK
-166 ELSQEEEHSQEVEL
+166 
-180 NEDLPQ
+180 EDL
-186 EEELSQEEEH
+186 S
-196 SQEVELN
+196 
-203 EELPQEAK
+203 QEAK
-211 KSQESLLDAELESQ
+211 KSQESLLDAELQSQ
-225 EGGQKDELPQE
+225 EGGQKDELSQE

-253 NAEISEDDIP
+253 NAEISEDDIS

-270 SQTSEDDIPE
+270 SQTSD
-280 TSEDDIPET
+280 
-289 SEDNI
+289 
-294 SQTSEDTISK
+294 DTISK

-319 HLKENGSAAE
+319 HLKENESEAE
-329 EIERVEEAKV
+329 EIEKVEEAKV
-339 KEEAEAPKAAEAHVE
+339 KEEAEVPKAAEAHVE
-354 KTPAEEKIVVSQSD
+354 KTPEEAKVVVSQSN
-368 VENKKQSEYDETLD
+368 VENKKQPEYDETLD
-382 EDEAYASDRH
+382 EDEAYASDH
-392 HFVIPKYVVA
+392 HHLVIPKYVVA
-402 LVCVVFVALLG
+402 LVSVVFVALLG

-445 KPKPKV
+445 KPKPTV

-456 TAKSVASLDDK
+456 TAKSVASSDDK
-467 TDAENAPVNGAQAN
+467 TDAENVLANGAQAN
-481 NEQTDHSQLA
+481 NEQTDHAQLA

-505 ANNAVKMAEKASE
+505 ANNAVKMAEKASV

-530 RIVGVEKTVTVK
+530 RIVGVEKTVTAK

-565 INGCSEIKSGQKV
+565 INGCSEIKPGQKV

>member
-25 TQAEAERFIA
+25 TQVEAERFIA
-35 TMFEVAGAGIQE
+35 TMFDVAGAGIQE

-126 EREEEL
+126 EREEEEL
-132 QLQKEQELQLL
+132 QLQKEQE
-143 KGQEC
+143 C
-148 HDEEVVQEE
+148 HDEEVIQEE
-157 QNAELPQKA
+157 QNAELPQK
-166 ELSQEEEHSQEVEL
+166 
-180 NEDLPQ
+180 
-186 EEELSQEEEH
+186 EELSQEEEQPREELH
-196 SQEVELN
+196 SQEVELKGD
-203 EELPQEAK
+203 LSQEAK
-211 KSQESLLDAELESQ
+211 MSQESLLDAELQSQ
-225 EGGQKDELPQE
+225 EGGQKDELSQE

-243 ETVALSSELK
+243 EMVALSSELK

-270 SQTSEDDIPE
+270 SQI
-280 TSEDDIPET
+280 
-289 SEDNI
+289 
-294 SQTSEDTISK
+294 SEDTISK

-319 HLKENGSAAE
+319 HLKENDSAAE

-339 KEEAEAPKAAEAHVE
+339 KEEAEVSKAAEAHVE
-354 KTPAEEKIVVSQSD
+354 KTPAEEKVVVSQSN

-382 EDEAYASDRH
+382 EDEAYASDHH

-413 GLCWFAFIYGKMQAR
+413 GLCWFAFTYGKMQAR

-456 TAKSVASLDDK
+456 TAKSVASSDDK
-467 TDAENAPVNGAQAN
+467 KDAENAPANGAQVN
-481 NEQTDHSQLA
+481 NEQADHAQLA

-496 KQDSIRMAQ
+496 KQDSIRMVQ

-530 RIVGVEKTVTVK
+530 RIVGVEKTVTAK
-542 SGQTLAGLSKLYL
+542 SGQTLAGLSKLHL

-565 INGCSEIKSGQKV
+565 INGCSEIKPGQKV
-578 KIPKLELKRKGKKN
+578 KIPKLVLKRKGKKN

>member
-35 TMFEVAGAGIQE
+35 TMFEVAGDGIQE

-105 ETVVVNDGVDF
+105 ETVVVNDGIDF

-126 EREEEL
+126 EREEEEL
-132 QLQKEQELQLL
+132 QLQKE
-143 KGQEC
+143 QEC

-157 QNAELPQKA
+157 QNAEQPQ
-166 ELSQEEEHSQEVEL
+166 
-180 NEDLPQ
+180 NEDL
-186 EEELSQEEEH
+186 S
-196 SQEVELN
+196 
-203 EELPQEAK
+203 QEAK
-211 KSQESLLDAELESQ
+211 KSQESLLDAELQSQ
-225 EGGQKDELPQE
+225 EGGQKDELSQE

-253 NAEISEDDIP
+253 NAEISEDDIS

-270 SQTSEDDIPE
+270 SQTSD
-280 TSEDDIPET
+280 
-289 SEDNI
+289 
-294 SQTSEDTISK
+294 DTISK

-319 HLKENGSAAE
+319 HLKENKSEAE

-339 KEEAEAPKAAEAHVE
+339 KEEAEVPKAAEAHVE
-354 KTPAEEKIVVSQSD
+354 KTPAEAKVVVSQSN
-368 VENKKQSEYDETLD
+368 VENKKQPEYDETLD
-382 EDEAYASDRH
+382 EDEAYASDH
-392 HFVIPKYVVA
+392 HHLVIPKYVVA
-402 LVCVVFVALLG
+402 LVSVAFVALLG

-445 KPKPKV
+445 KPKPTV

-456 TAKSVASLDDK
+456 TAKSVASSDDK
-467 TDAENAPVNGAQAN
+467 TDAENVLANGAQAN
-481 NEQTDHSQLA
+481 NEQTDHAQLA

-505 ANNAVKMAEKASE
+505 ANNAVKMAEKASV

-530 RIVGVEKTVTVK
+530 RIVGVEKTVTAK

-565 INGCSEIKSGQKV
+565 INGCSEIKPGQKV

>member
-35 TMFEVAGAGIQE
+35 TMFEVAGDGIQE

-105 ETVVVNDGVDF
+105 ETVVVNDGIDF

-126 EREEEL
+126 EREEEEL
-132 QLQKEQELQLL
+132 QLQKE
-143 KGQEC
+143 QEC

-157 QNAELPQKA
+157 QNAEQPQK
-166 ELSQEEEHSQEVEL
+166 EEQSQEEEQPQEKEQPQEVEL
-180 NEDLPQ
+180 NEDL
-186 EEELSQEEEH
+186 S
-196 SQEVELN
+196 
-203 EELPQEAK
+203 QEAK
-211 KSQESLLDAELESQ
+211 KSQESLLDAELQSQ
-225 EGGQKDELPQE
+225 EGGQKDELSQE
-236 VNTPISE
+236 ANTPISE

-253 NAEISEDDIP
+253 NAEISEDDIS

-270 SQTSEDDIPE
+270 SQTSD
-280 TSEDDIPET
+280 
-289 SEDNI
+289 
-294 SQTSEDTISK
+294 DTISK
-304 TEENGIPEEVGMLIS
+304 TEENGIPEEVGILIS
-319 HLKENGSAAE
+319 HLKENESEAE

-339 KEEAEAPKAAEAHVE
+339 KEEPEVPKAAEAHVE
-354 KTPAEEKIVVSQSD
+354 KTPAEAKVVVSQSN
-368 VENKKQSEYDETLD
+368 VENKKQPEYDETLD
-382 EDEAYASDRH
+382 EDEAYASDH
-392 HFVIPKYVVA
+392 HHLVIPKYVVA
-402 LVCVVFVALLG
+402 LVSVVFVALLG

-456 TAKSVASLDDK
+456 TAKSVASSDDK
-467 TDAENAPVNGAQAN
+467 TDAENALANGAQAN
-481 NEQTDHSQLA
+481 NEQTDHAQLA

-505 ANNAVKMAEKASE
+505 ANNAVKMAEKASV

-530 RIVGVEKTVTVK
+530 RIVGVEKTVTAK
-542 SGQTLAGLSKLYL
+542 SGQTLVGLSKLYL

-565 INGCSEIKSGQKV
+565 INGCSEIKPGQKV

>member
-35 TMFEVAGAGIQE
+35 TMFEVAGDGIQE

-105 ETVVVNDGVDF
+105 ETVVVNDGIDF

-126 EREEEL
+126 EREEEEL
-132 QLQKEQELQLL
+132 QLQKE
-143 KGQEC
+143 QEC

-157 QNAELPQKA
+157 QNAEQPQKE
-166 ELSQEEEHSQEVEL
+166 ELSQEEEQPREEDLSQEVEL
-180 NEDLPQ
+180 NEN
-186 EEELSQEEEH
+186 LS
-196 SQEVELN
+196 
-203 EELPQEAK
+203 QEAK
-211 KSQESLLDAELESQ
+211 KSQESLLDAELQSQ
-225 EGGQKDELPQE
+225 EGGQKDELSQE

-253 NAEISEDDIP
+253 NAEISEDDIS

-270 SQTSEDDIPE
+270 SQTSD
-280 TSEDDIPET
+280 
-289 SEDNI
+289 
-294 SQTSEDTISK
+294 DTISK

-319 HLKENGSAAE
+319 HLKENKSEAE

-339 KEEAEAPKAAEAHVE
+339 KEEAEVPKAAEVHVE
-354 KTPAEEKIVVSQSD
+354 ETPAEAKVVASQSN
-368 VENKKQSEYDETLD
+368 VENKKQPEYDETLN

-402 LVCVVFVALLG
+402 LVSVVFVALLG

-428 QEQMEMQLK
+428 QEQMEMLLK

-467 TDAENAPVNGAQAN
+467 TDAENALANGAQAN
-481 NEQTDHSQLA
+481 NEQTDHAQLA

-505 ANNAVKMAEKASE
+505 ANNAVKMAEKASV

-530 RIVGVEKTVTVK
+530 RIVGVEKTVTAK

>member
-1 MEGRKMSKSSLSVL
+1 MSKSSLSVL

-35 TMFEVAGAGIQE
+35 TMFEVAGDGIQE

-105 ETVVVNDGVDF
+105 ETVVVNDGIDF

-126 EREEEL
+126 EREEEEL
-132 QLQKEQELQLL
+132 QLQKE
-143 KGQEC
+143 QEC

-157 QNAELPQKA
+157 QNAEQPQKE
-166 ELSQEEEHSQEVEL
+166 ELSQVEEQPREENLSQEVEL
-180 NEDLPQ
+180 NEDL
-186 EEELSQEEEH
+186 S
-196 SQEVELN
+196 
-203 EELPQEAK
+203 QEAK
-211 KSQESLLDAELESQ
+211 KSQESLLDAELQSQ
-225 EGGQKDELPQE
+225 EGGQKDDLSQE
-236 VNTPISE
+236 ANTPISE

-253 NAEISEDDIP
+253 NAEISEDDIS

-270 SQTSEDDIPE
+270 SQTSDY
-280 TSEDDIPET
+280 
-289 SEDNI
+289 
-294 SQTSEDTISK
+294 TISK

-319 HLKENGSAAE
+319 HLKKNESEAE
-329 EIERVEEAKV
+329 EIEKVEETKV
-339 KEEAEAPKAAEAHVE
+339 KEEAEVPKAAEAHVE
-354 KTPAEEKIVVSQSD
+354 KTPEEAKVVVSQSN
-368 VENKKQSEYDETLD
+368 VENKKQPEYDETLD
-382 EDEAYASDRH
+382 EDEAYASDH
-392 HFVIPKYVVA
+392 HHLVIPKYVVA
-402 LVCVVFVALLG
+402 LVSVVFVALLG

-456 TAKSVASLDDK
+456 TAKSVASSDDK
-467 TDAENAPVNGAQAN
+467 TDAANALANGAQAN
-481 NEQTDHSQLA
+481 NEQTDHAQLA

-505 ANNAVKMAEKASE
+505 ANNAVKMAEKASV

-530 RIVGVEKTVTVK
+530 RIVGVEKTVTAK

-565 INGCSEIKSGQKV
+565 INGCSEIKPGQKV

>member
-1 MEGRKMSKSSLSVL
+1 MEGRKMNKSSLSVL

-132 QLQKEQELQLL
+132 LLQKEQER
-143 KGQEC
+143 
-148 HDEEVVQEE
+148 HDDEMVLEE
-157 QNAELPQKA
+157 QNAEQPQ
-166 ELSQEEEHSQEVEL
+166 ELDQNVRQSR
-180 NEDLPQ
+180 
-186 EEELSQEEEH
+186 EEELSQENLPDAELQ
-196 SQEVELN
+196 SQENLSD
-203 EELPQEAK
+203 AK
-211 KSQESLLDAELESQ
+211 LQSQDDGEKNDLSQESLLNEELTQ
-225 EGGQKDELPQE
+225 ENNQKVEQPQE
-236 VNTPISE
+236 VKSPISE
-243 ETVALSSELK
+243 ENVALSSELK
-253 NAEISEDDIP
+253 NV
-263 ETSEDNI
+263 ETSADDF
-270 SQTSEDDIPE
+270 SE
-280 TSEDDIPET
+280 T
-289 SEDNI
+289 
-294 SQTSEDTISK
+294 
-304 TEENGIPEEVGMLIS
+304 
-319 HLKENGSAAE
+319 
-329 EIERVEEAKV
+329 
-339 KEEAEAPKAAEAHVE
+339 
-354 KTPAEEKIVVSQSD
+354 
-368 VENKKQSEYDETLD
+368 
-382 EDEAYASDRH
+382 YASDRH
-392 HFVIPKYVVA
+392 HLVIPKYVVA

-413 GLCWFAFIYGKMQAR
+413 GLCWFAFTYGKMQAR

-445 KPKPKV
+445 KPKPTV

-456 TAKSVASLDDK
+456 TAKSVVSSDDK
-467 TDAENAPVNGAQAN
+467 TDAENAQANGAQAN
-481 NEQTDHSQLA
+481 NAQADHAQLA

-530 RIVGVEKTVTVK
+530 RIVGVEKTVTAK

-565 INGCSEIKSGQKV
+565 INGCSEIKTGQKV
-578 KIPKLELKRKGKKN
+578 KVPKLELKRKGKKN

>member
-35 TMFEVAGAGIQE
+35 TMFEVAGDGIQE

-105 ETVVVNDGVDF
+105 ETVVVNDGIDF

-126 EREEEL
+126 EREEEEL
-132 QLQKEQELQLL
+132 QLQKE
-143 KGQEC
+143 QEC

-157 QNAELPQKA
+157 QNAEQPQKE
-166 ELSQEEEHSQEVEL
+166 ELSQEEEQPREEEHSQEVEL
-180 NEDLPQ
+180 NEDL
-186 EEELSQEEEH
+186 S
-196 SQEVELN
+196 
-203 EELPQEAK
+203 QEAK
-211 KSQESLLDAELESQ
+211 KSQESLLDAELQSQ
-225 EGGQKDELPQE
+225 EGGQKDELSQE

-253 NAEISEDDIP
+253 NAEISEDDISD
-263 ETSEDNI
+263 TSEDNI
-270 SQTSEDDIPE
+270 SQTSD
-280 TSEDDIPET
+280 
-289 SEDNI
+289 
-294 SQTSEDTISK
+294 DTISK

-319 HLKENGSAAE
+319 HLKENESEAE
-329 EIERVEEAKV
+329 EIEKVEEAKV
-339 KEEAEAPKAAEAHVE
+339 KEEAEVPKAAEAHVE
-354 KTPAEEKIVVSQSD
+354 KTPEEAKVVVSQSN
-368 VENKKQSEYDETLD
+368 VENKKQPEYDETLD
-382 EDEAYASDRH
+382 EDEAYASDH
-392 HFVIPKYVVA
+392 HHLVIPKYVVA
-402 LVCVVFVALLG
+402 LVSVVFVALLG

-445 KPKPKV
+445 KPKPTV

-456 TAKSVASLDDK
+456 TAKSVASSDDK
-467 TDAENAPVNGAQAN
+467 TDAENVLANGAQAN
-481 NEQTDHSQLA
+481 NEQTDHAQLA

-505 ANNAVKMAEKASE
+505 ANNAVKMAEKASV

-530 RIVGVEKTVTVK
+530 RIVGVEKTVTAK

-565 INGCSEIKSGQKV
+565 INGCSEIKPGQKV

>member
-1 MEGRKMSKSSLSVL
+1 MEGRKMNKSSLSVL

-132 QLQKEQELQLL
+132 LLQKEQER
-143 KGQEC
+143 
-148 HDEEVVQEE
+148 HDDEVVLEE
-157 QNAELPQKA
+157 QNAEQPQELDQNVRQSREEEQSQENLPDA
-166 ELSQEEEHSQEVEL
+166 ELQSQENLPDAELQSQENLPDAEL
-180 NEDLPQ
+180 Q
-186 EEELSQEEEH
+186 SQENQSDAELQ
-196 SQEVELN
+196 SQENNLSDAELQS
-203 EELPQEAK
+203 QENLSDAK
-211 KSQESLLDAELESQ
+211 LQSQDDGEKNDLSQESLLNEELTQ
-225 EGGQKDELPQE
+225 ENNQKVEQPQE
-236 VNTPISE
+236 VKSPISE
-243 ETVALSSELK
+243 ENVALSSELK
-253 NAEISEDDIP
+253 NV
-263 ETSEDNI
+263 ETSADDF
-270 SQTSEDDIPE
+270 SE
-280 TSEDDIPET
+280 T
-289 SEDNI
+289 
-294 SQTSEDTISK
+294 
-304 TEENGIPEEVGMLIS
+304 
-319 HLKENGSAAE
+319 
-329 EIERVEEAKV
+329 
-339 KEEAEAPKAAEAHVE
+339 
-354 KTPAEEKIVVSQSD
+354 
-368 VENKKQSEYDETLD
+368 
-382 EDEAYASDRH
+382 YASDH
-392 HFVIPKYVVA
+392 HHLVIPKYVVA

-413 GLCWFAFIYGKMQAR
+413 GLCWFAFTYGKMQAR

-445 KPKPKV
+445 KPKPTV

-456 TAKSVASLDDK
+456 TAKSVASSDDK
-467 TDAENAPVNGAQAN
+467 TDAKNVLANGAQAN
-481 NEQTDHSQLA
+481 NEQTDHAQLA

-496 KQDSIRMAQ
+496 RQDSIRMAQ

-530 RIVGVEKTVTVK
+530 RIVGVEKTVTAK

-565 INGCSEIKSGQKV
+565 INGCSEIKPGQKV

>member
-35 TMFEVAGAGIQE
+35 TMFEVAGDGIQE

-94 KEIINKPFAQF
+94 KEIVNKPFAQF
-105 ETVVVNDGVDF
+105 ETVVVNDGIDF

-126 EREEEL
+126 EREEEEL
-132 QLQKEQELQLL
+132 QLQKE
-143 KGQEC
+143 QEC

-157 QNAELPQKA
+157 QPQKE
-166 ELSQEEEHSQEVEL
+166 ELSQEEEQPREEEHSQEVEL
-180 NEDLPQ
+180 NEDL
-186 EEELSQEEEH
+186 S
-196 SQEVELN
+196 
-203 EELPQEAK
+203 QEAK
-211 KSQESLLDAELESQ
+211 KSQESLLDAELQSQ
-225 EGGQKDELPQE
+225 EGGKKDELSQE
-236 VNTPISE
+236 ANTPISE

-253 NAEISEDDIP
+253 NAEISKDDIS

-270 SQTSEDDIPE
+270 SQTSD
-280 TSEDDIPET
+280 
-289 SEDNI
+289 
-294 SQTSEDTISK
+294 DTISK

-319 HLKENGSAAE
+319 HLKENKSEAE

-339 KEEAEAPKAAEAHVE
+339 KEEAEVLKATEAYVE
-354 KTPAEEKIVVSQSD
+354 ETPAEAKVVVSQSN
-368 VENKKQSEYDETLD
+368 VENKKQPEYDETLD

-392 HFVIPKYVVA
+392 HLVIPKYVVA
-402 LVCVVFVALLG
+402 LVSVVFVALLG

-456 TAKSVASLDDK
+456 TAKSVASSDDK
-467 TDAENAPVNGAQAN
+467 TDAENVLANGAQTN
-481 NEQTDHSQLA
+481 NEQTDHAQLA

-505 ANNAVKMAEKASE
+505 ANNAVKMAEKASV

-530 RIVGVEKTVTVK
+530 RIVGVEKTVTAK

-565 INGCSEIKSGQKV
+565 INGCSEIKPGQKV

>member
-1 MEGRKMSKSSLSVL
+1 MEGRKMNKSSLSVL

-35 TMFEVAGAGIQE
+35 TMFEVAGASIQE

-83 DKISFTPDNIL
+83 DKISFTPDNIM

-132 QLQKEQELQLL
+132 LLQKEQELQLQ
-143 KGQEC
+143 KEQER
-148 HDEEVVQEE
+148 HDDEVVLEE
-157 QNAELPQKA
+157 QNAEQPQELDQNVRQSREEEQSQENLPDA
-166 ELSQEEEHSQEVEL
+166 ELQSQDDGEK
-180 NEDLPQ
+180 NDL
-186 EEELSQEEEH
+186 
-196 SQEVELN
+196 
-203 EELPQEAK
+203 
-211 KSQESLLDAELESQ
+211 SQESLLNEELTQ
-225 EGGQKDELPQE
+225 ENNQKVEQPQE
-236 VNTPISE
+236 VKSPISE
-243 ETVALSSELK
+243 ENVALSSELK
-253 NAEISEDDIP
+253 NV
-263 ETSEDNI
+263 ETSADDF
-270 SQTSEDDIPE
+270 SE
-280 TSEDDIPET
+280 T
-289 SEDNI
+289 
-294 SQTSEDTISK
+294 
-304 TEENGIPEEVGMLIS
+304 
-319 HLKENGSAAE
+319 
-329 EIERVEEAKV
+329 
-339 KEEAEAPKAAEAHVE
+339 
-354 KTPAEEKIVVSQSD
+354 
-368 VENKKQSEYDETLD
+368 
-382 EDEAYASDRH
+382 YASDRH
-392 HFVIPKYVVA
+392 HLVIPKYVVA

-413 GLCWFAFIYGKMQAR
+413 GLCWFAFTYGKMQAR

-437 AIKPQPQP
+437 ATQSQSKP
-445 KPKPKV
+445 
-451 VAPVD
+451 VAAVPVD
-456 TAKSVASLDDK
+456 TAKSVASSDEKDLSAKMDVES
-467 TDAENAPVNGAQAN
+467 AQANGAQAN
-481 NEQTDHSQLA
+481 NAQADHAQLA

-530 RIVGVEKTVTVK
+530 RIVGVEKTVTAK

-565 INGCSEIKSGQKV
+565 INGCSEIKTGQKV

>member
-1 MEGRKMSKSSLSVL
+1 MSKSSLSVL

-35 TMFEVAGAGIQE
+35 TMFDVAGAGIQE

-132 QLQKEQELQLL
+132 QLL

-157 QNAELPQKA
+157 QNAELPQ
-166 ELSQEEEHSQEVEL
+166 EEEHSQEVEL

-186 EEELSQEEEH
+186 E
-196 SQEVELN
+196 
-203 EELPQEAK
+203 AK
-211 KSQESLLDAELESQ
+211 KSQESLLDAELQSQ

-280 TSEDDIPET
+280 TSED
-289 SEDNI
+289 NI

-304 TEENGIPEEVGMLIS
+304 TEETGIPEEVGMLIS

-339 KEEAEAPKAAEAHVE
+339 KEEAEVPKAAEAHVE
-354 KTPAEEKIVVSQSD
+354 KMPAEEKIVVSQSG

-413 GLCWFAFIYGKMQAR
+413 GLCWFAFTYGKMQAR

-456 TAKSVASLDDK
+456 TAKSVASSDDK
-467 TDAENAPVNGAQAN
+467 TDAENAPANGAQAN
-481 NEQTDHSQLA
+481 NEQADHAQLA
-491 MKKKA
+491 LKKKA
-496 KQDSIRMAQ
+496 KQDSIRMTQ
-505 ANNAVKMAEKASE
+505 ANDAVKMAEKASE

-530 RIVGVEKTVTVK
+530 RIVGVEKTVTAK

-565 INGCSEIKSGQKV
+565 INGCSEIKPGQKV

>member
-35 TMFEVAGAGIQE
+35 TMFEVAGDGIQE

-105 ETVVVNDGVDF
+105 ETVVVNDGIDF

-126 EREEEL
+126 EREEEEL
-132 QLQKEQELQLL
+132 QLQKE
-143 KGQEC
+143 QEC

-157 QNAELPQKA
+157 QNAELPQKE
-166 ELSQEEEHSQEVEL
+166 ELFQEEEQPREEEHSQEFEL
-180 NEDLPQ
+180 NEDL
-186 EEELSQEEEH
+186 S
-196 SQEVELN
+196 
-203 EELPQEAK
+203 QEAK
-211 KSQESLLDAELESQ
+211 KSQESLLDAELQSQ
-225 EGGQKDELPQE
+225 EGGQKDELSRE

-253 NAEISEDDIP
+253 NAEISEDDIS

-270 SQTSEDDIPE
+270 SQTSD
-280 TSEDDIPET
+280 
-289 SEDNI
+289 
-294 SQTSEDTISK
+294 DTISK

-319 HLKENGSAAE
+319 HLKKNESEAE

-339 KEEAEAPKAAEAHVE
+339 KEEAEVPKAAEAHVE
-354 KTPAEEKIVVSQSD
+354 KTPEEAKVVVSQSN
-368 VENKKQSEYDETLD
+368 VENKKQPEYDETLD
-382 EDEAYASDRH
+382 EDEAYASDH
-392 HFVIPKYVVA
+392 HHLVIPKYVVA
-402 LVCVVFVALLG
+402 LVSVVFVALLG

-445 KPKPKV
+445 KPKPTV

-456 TAKSVASLDDK
+456 TAKSVASSNDK
-467 TDAENAPVNGAQAN
+467 TDAANALANGAQAN
-481 NEQTDHSQLA
+481 NEQTDHAQLA

-505 ANNAVKMAEKASE
+505 ANNAVKMAEKASV

-530 RIVGVEKTVTVK
+530 RIVGVEKTVTAK

-565 INGCSEIKSGQKV
+565 INGCSEIKPGQKV
-578 KIPKLELKRKGKKN
+578 KIPKLGLKRKGKKN